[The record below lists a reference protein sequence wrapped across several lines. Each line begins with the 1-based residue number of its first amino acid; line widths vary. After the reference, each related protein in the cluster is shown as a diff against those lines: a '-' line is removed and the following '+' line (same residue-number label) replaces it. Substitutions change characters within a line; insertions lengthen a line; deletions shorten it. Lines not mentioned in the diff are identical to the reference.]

1 MKKIKI
7 FITILA
13 LYEFVMLTI
22 LQILDYCVFWFN
34 NNFCA
39 TNNYKYFLLC
49 IMLPVLV
56 MLVFWWMPE
65 IARPFCKNKCQC
77 EVRQSEPQKNMTQEI
92 LSRQD
97 IEKFIT
103 AAIVVGLQKFAA
115 THPRTKEI
123 FDNVTDVIKGAET
136 KKKKAK

>member
-1 MKKIKI
+1 MRKTKI
-7 FITILA
+7 FITIFT

-22 LQILDYCVFWFN
+22 LQISDYCVFWFN
-34 NNFCA
+34 KNFCA
-39 TNNYKYFLLC
+39 TNNFKYFLLC
-49 IMLPVLV
+49 IMLPILV
-56 MLVFWWMPE
+56 MLVLWWMPE
-65 IARPFCKNKCQC
+65 IAQPFCKNKCQC
-77 EVRQSEPQKNMTQEI
+77 DTHQSEPQRNKDQEI
-92 LSRQD
+92 ISKQD

-103 AAIVVGLQKFAA
+103 TAIVVGIQKFAA